1 MSVAFSERY
10 SDADELFVNKSSPLF
25 ISCIERMVLM
35 NSNKSKGAI
44 KILTV
49 GLAAAVISFTLTGV
63 AENVVSG
70 ALRGD
75 DIAYG
80 LKRLTVLSAALA
92 MPINEFDKNESTQTY
107 DTVSQDKPETSDEGN
122 SSVSSIEQTTQTES
136 KSTAKPSTASTA
148 GTAGTASTVSTPSAT
163 ESEPTESLVPALA
176 PVESKTGLISLNIR
190 KDKDDLTSYTAKDGV
205 TEEKHYGKITG
216 DNVVELEHGQVRN
229 CTEMPSNI
237 LLTEG
242 TRKPGIKIEGGSD
255 PQVLIIHTH
264 TTESYERDSDGYYD
278 TSYSGRSLCPA
289 NSVVGVGAVL
299 AQTLAD
305 NGISTIHDGT
315 VFDDPIYNYSYS
327 RSRERIEEILKEYP
341 SIKVVLD
348 IHRDGIADGDV
359 RIAPIAEIDGKKA
372 AQIMIICG
380 CDDGTGILPDYIYN
394 LRFATYLQNGIEA
407 DNAGLTRPMLFDYR
421 FYNQDLTRGSLVI
434 EFGALANDISQVR
447 YSAELAGKSIARLL
461 TELM

>member
-1 MSVAFSERY
+1 M
-10 SDADELFVNKSSPLF
+10 NKNARLF
-25 ISCIERMVLM
+25 ISCIERKVLM
-35 NSNKSKGAI
+35 NGNKSKGIIRIAV
-44 KILTV
+44 T

-63 AENVVSG
+63 AENAVSG
-70 ALRGD
+70 ALRGE
-75 DIAYG
+75 DIAGG
-80 LKRLTVLSAALA
+80 LKRLTVLSATLA
-92 MPINEFDKNESTQTY
+92 MPINDFDENESTQKD
-107 DTVSQDKPETSDEGN
+107 DTVSNDKPGTSVEET
-122 SSVSSIEQTTQTES
+122 SSVSSIEEIPRTES
-136 KSTAKPSTASTA
+136 KPEPN
-148 GTAGTASTVSTPSAT
+148 TPSVT
-163 ESEPTESLVPALA
+163 ESEATESLVPALA

-190 KDKDDLTSYTAKDGV
+190 KDKDDLASYTAKDGL

-229 CTEMPSNI
+229 CTEMPSNV

-242 TRKPGIKIEGGSD
+242 TRKPGIKIESSGE

-315 VFDDPIYNYSYS
+315 VFDDPVYNYSYS

-359 RIAPIAEIDGKKA
+359 RVAPVAEINGKKA
-372 AQIMIICG
+372 AQLMIICG

-407 DNAGLTRPMLFDYR
+407 DNEGLTRPMLFDYR
-421 FYNQDLTRGSLVI
+421 FYNQDLTKGSLVI

-447 YSAELAGKSIARLL
+447 YTAELAGKSIARLL
-461 TELM
+461 KELT